1 MRRIA
6 AAVVMLLLASG
17 SGVAQAEPDAWPVPN
32 AAFAEAAAVMPLHGF
47 RFATGPA
54 APIPR
59 QPTFTGSNTPKS
71 AMRATPLERP
81 SGNIVLR
88 AENLN
93 EEVAVNI
100 YKADG
105 SFDEG
110 AMAKL
115 DELFRCPRSGDVRA
129 VRAELY
135 EHLSRIYDH
144 FGKPVSLFSGYRL
157 TGEGASSR
165 HFHAS
170 AMDIKVAGVPY
181 RDVYDFA
188 ATLDTGSMGLGI
200 YPNTGFVHVDYRAP
214 GEPSF
219 RWTDYSGGRSAPA
232 KKKTGRTTPAKKPT
246 S

>member
-1 MRRIA
+1 MRRISV
-6 AAVVMLLLASG
+6 AVVMIAASSG
-17 SGVAQAEPDAWPVPN
+17 SALADRVEWPVPN
-32 AAFAEAAAVMPLHGF
+32 AQFAEAAAALPLTGF
-47 RFATGPA
+47 RFTDGA
-54 APIPR
+54 IPR
-59 QPTFTGSNTPKS
+59 QPTFKGSNTPKS
-71 AMRATPLERP
+71 AMRTTPLERP

-88 AENLN
+88 AENLG
-93 EEVAVNI
+93 EEVSVNI

-105 SFDEG
+105 SFNEA
-110 AMAKL
+110 AMARL

-135 EHLSRIYDH
+135 EHLSRVYDH
-144 FGKPVSLFSGYRL
+144 FGKTVLLFSGYRL
-157 TGEGASSR
+157 NGEGASSR

-170 AMDIKVAGVPY
+170 AMDIKVRDVPY

-200 YPNTGFVHVDYRAP
+200 YPNTGFVHIDYRAP

-219 RWTDYSGGRSAPA
+219 RWTDYSGGRSAP
-232 KKKTGRTTPAKKPT
+232 KKPKKSPPPRTTPAKKPT